1 MVKGCYMPVKILLAD
16 KSITIQKV
24 VEMLFSGREYE
35 VSCASDGETALNE
48 AGRTL
53 PDVVLAD
60 VDLPRIDG
68 YSFSARLKQVPA
80 LAQTPVIL
88 MLSRDDVFDEAKA
101 RQAGIVDNIAK
112 PFESQE
118 LIGKVRKAISAVP
131 SRAAEPAGAA
141 APKPAAAAKPAPATA
156 PPAQKPKQAPPTDI
170 FDIIEEAPSPVDL
183 RPGAAVPVAEEEAVF
198 EVEPEFEA
206 EEQQAIGVEEAL
218 PVGKKAVEE
227 MRAGLGLS
235 GAAEQVEVSG
245 VDSLGLAAVAALDT
259 FEKPAPRRPDA
270 PKPQLSEAREYVPP
284 PAEAPEAPSIAVSDD
299 MLRSMAQETVTRKA
313 KDVFAKL
320 PPVQPPAISEEM
332 LQKVLEESVAK
343 IVRETAR
350 QVIEKIAWEVIPDL
364 AEMLIKAEI
373 ERLKGKT

>member
-112 PFESQE
+112 PFESQD
-118 LIGKVRKAISAVP
+118 LISKVRKAISAAP
-131 SRAAEPAGAA
+131 PRAVEPAGA
-141 APKPAAAAKPAPATA
+141 APKPAAAAKPAPAAA
-156 PPAQKPKQAPPTDI
+156 PPAQKPKQTAPTDI

-183 RPGAAVPVAEEEAVF
+183 RPGAAAPVAEEEAVF

-206 EEQQAIGVEEAL
+206 EEHQAIEAEEAL

-235 GAAEQVEVSG
+235 SAAERMKPEAG
-245 VDSLGLAAVAALDT
+245 GIESLGLAAVSALDT
-259 FEKPAPRRPDA
+259 FEKPAPHRPET
-270 PKPQLSEAREYVPP
+270 PKPRLPEAREYVPP
-284 PAEAPEAPSIAVSDD
+284 VRFESAT
-299 MLRSMAQETVTRKA
+299 ET
-313 KDVFAKL
+313 KL
-320 PPVQPPAISEEM
+320 PPVQPPAVSEER
-332 LQKVLEESVAK
+332 LQKILEESVTK
-343 IVRETAR
+343 IVRESAR
-350 QVIEKIAWEVIPDL
+350 QVIEKVAWEVIPDL

-373 ERLKGKT
+373 ERLKKET